1 MTKAETVCELF
12 KLLRVQWRTR
22 TEVARDLGMSAS
34 TAANWVDELA
44 ANGMLLERQRSG
56 STVTGPAP
64 AEFCLSPEWGGA
76 AS

>member
-1 MTKAETVCELF
+1 MKKAETVCELF

-34 TAANWVDELA
+34 TAGDWVDELA

-56 STVTGPAP
+56 GSSTGPAP
-64 AEFCLSPEWGGA
+64 AEVCLSPEWGGKA
-76 AS
+76 E